1 MAEAILE
8 VADLCKRYGE
18 TTALAEVSFSVKQ
31 GEIFGL
37 LGPNGAGKTTLLS
50 IVSGLTAATSG
61 SVRIGG
67 ANALAMSKE
76 LRRSIGF
83 VPQELAV
90 YADLTAREN
99 LAFFGRLYGIHGR
112 DLQKRIDEILAAI
125 GLSDR
130 ADDPV
135 HVFSGGMK
143 RRLNFGV
150 ALVHAPAVVLLDEP
164 TTGVDPQSRNHLFE
178 EVRRTNRAGTTV
190 IYTSHYMEEVQ
201 SLCTRIGILDHGKLI
216 ACDTLP
222 NLLRQMNGVIRIHP
236 VEASPAL
243 RQRLGQLADAQIV
256 RENGDSI
263 ELESQAVKDTLLRVI
278 AILNDMQV
286 GLRGLEIEE
295 PSLERV
301 FLHLTGR
308 ALRD

>member
-1 MAEAILE
+1 MAETILE
-8 VADLCKRYGE
+8 VVDLCKRYGD
-18 TTALAEVSFSVKQ
+18 TTALAGVSFSVHQ
-31 GEIFGL
+31 NEIFGL

-61 SVRIGG
+61 AVRIGG
-67 ANALAMSKE
+67 ADARVMSKD

-83 VPQELAV
+83 VPQELAL

-99 LAFFGRLYGIHGR
+99 LALFGRLYGIKGR
-112 DLQKRIDEILAAI
+112 ALHKRINEILTAI
-125 GLSDR
+125 GLSER

-150 ALVHAPAVVLLDEP
+150 ALVHAPAIVLLDEP

-178 EVRRTNRAGTTV
+178 EVRRINRAGTTV

-236 VEASPAL
+236 IEPPATL

-256 RENGDSI
+256 RENGASI

-278 AILNDMQV
+278 SILNDMQV
-286 GLRGLEIEE
+286 GLHGLEIEE

>member
-1 MAEAILE
+1 MADTILE
-8 VADLCKRYGE
+8 VADLCKRYVN
-18 TTALAEVSFSVKQ
+18 TPALAGVSFSVEQ

-50 IVSGLTAATSG
+50 IITGLTAATSG
-61 SVRIGG
+61 TVRISGQD
-67 ANALAMSKE
+67 ALAMSKQ

-83 VPQELAV
+83 VPQELAL
-90 YADLTAREN
+90 YGELTAREN
-99 LAFFGRLYGIHGR
+99 LAFFGRLYGMETR
-112 DLQKRIDEILAAI
+112 DLQKRIDEILLAI
-125 GLSDR
+125 GLSER
-130 ADDPV
+130 ADDPI

-150 ALVHAPAVVLLDEP
+150 ALVHAPAIVLLDEP

-178 EVRRTNRAGTTV
+178 EIRRINRAGTTV

-236 VEASPAL
+236 IESSAAL
-243 RQRLGQLADAQIV
+243 RQRLGQLADAQLV
-256 RENGDSI
+256 RENGNSI
-263 ELESQAVKDTLLRVI
+263 ELESQSVKTTLLRVI
-278 AILNDMQV
+278 SILNEMHV
-286 GLRGLEIEE
+286 ELHGLEIEE

>member
-1 MAEAILE
+1 
-8 VADLCKRYGE
+8 
-18 TTALAEVSFSVKQ
+18 
-31 GEIFGL
+31 
-37 LGPNGAGKTTLLS
+37 
-50 IVSGLTAATSG
+50 
-61 SVRIGG
+61 
-67 ANALAMSKE
+67 
-76 LRRSIGF
+76 
-83 VPQELAV
+83 
-90 YADLTAREN
+90 
-99 LAFFGRLYGIHGR
+99 
-112 DLQKRIDEILAAI
+112 
-125 GLSDR
+125 
-130 ADDPV
+130 
-135 HVFSGGMK
+135 MK

-150 ALVHAPAVVLLDEP
+150 SLVHAPALVLLDEP

-178 EVRRTNRAGTTV
+178 EVRRINRAGTTV

-243 RQRLGQLADAQIV
+243 RQRLGQLTDAQIV

-286 GLRGLEIEE
+286 GLHGLEIEE

-301 FLHLTGR
+301 FLHLTGH

>member
-1 MAEAILE
+1 MVETILE
-8 VADLCKRYGE
+8 VADLVKRYGA
-18 TTALAEVSFSVKQ
+18 TTALAGVSFAVGQ
-31 GEIFGL
+31 GEVFGL

-50 IVSGLTAATSG
+50 IVSGLATATSG

-67 ANALAMSKE
+67 RDSLAMSRD

-83 VPQELAV
+83 VPQELAL

-99 LAFFGRLYGIHGR
+99 LTFFGRLYGSKGPR
-112 DLQKRIDEILAAI
+112 LQKRIDEILTAI
-125 GLSDR
+125 GLSER

-150 ALVHAPAVVLLDEP
+150 ALVHAPAIVLLDEP

-178 EVRRTNRAGTTV
+178 EVRRINRAGTTV

-243 RQRLGQLADAQIV
+243 LQRLGGLADARVV
-256 RENGDSI
+256 RENGNSI
-263 ELESQAVKDTLLRVI
+263 ELESQTVNKTLLGVI
-278 AILNDMQV
+278 SILNDMQV
-286 GLRGLEIEE
+286 GLHGLEIEE

-301 FLHLTGR
+301 FLHLTGH